1 MIKAQNIIKK
11 YKGDVGV
18 QDVTLHV
25 ERGEIFGYLGP
36 NGAGKSTTIKMLTG
50 LLPPTSGSIFIDSI
64 DIAKDP
70 MHIKK
75 IIGVVLEQQN
85 LYDDLTV
92 KDNIVLFCKIHGIN
106 YGEARKILEQFR
118 IENLEKKHIKHLS
131 KGQRQRVLIARA
143 MVHKPK
149 LLFLDEPTSG
159 LDPESAFVLRGLIKQ
174 INASGTTVFLT
185 THNLEE
191 ADELCNHVAF
201 IKNGR
206 IIRYGSLD
214 KLRSEYGS
222 SNIKIEYLENDIKE
236 ILVLNKEEQQKLE
249 NISLISNFIKT
260 NKLLSIHSCEATI
273 KDVYLEVMEES
284 PYAI

>member
-1 MIKAQNIIKK
+1 MIKAQNIVKK

-106 YGEARKILEQFR
+106 YKEARKILEQFR

-143 MVHKPK
+143 MVHNPK

-174 INASGTTVFLT
+174 INANGTTVFLT

-236 ILVLNKEEQQKLE
+236 ILVLNKEEQQKFE
-249 NISLISNFIKT
+249 NISLISNLIKT